1 MTENTLIV
9 LEDKSV
15 ANIQFN
21 FEELKAWALAK
32 VEKYQNLTITEEQVI
47 DIKKEMADINKYSK
61 EIDAK
66 RKEFEKQYKARID
79 PVLAQ
84 ILEIKGIFDSAYNG
98 LKTQVDNFETIEREK
113 RRIAIKEQIEEI
125 IQVEGLQQY
134 AKRFEI
140 QEKWLNKTTSQKSI
154 KADLD
159 NIVAEIKSWI
169 ETQEKAM
176 KMREERIQMVSEF
189 YKAKVESY
197 GFDLGK
203 ESYFIAKCD
212 QCEGTAITVMINSAF
227 EAELKYREARK
238 RQEED
243 AIKEAQKQAE
253 AEAKAKEK
261 AEAPATIQNPAPLVK
276 KEEPK
281 AEVAPEPKQEK
292 ILAGSVRFTFK
303 ESNFEKIKGLMGQIK
318 QLCETWENE

>member
-21 FEELKAWALAK
+21 FEELKSWALAK

-125 IQVEGLQQY
+125 IRVEGLQQY

-159 NIVAEIKSWI
+159 NIVADIKSWI
-169 ETQEKAM
+169 ETQEKAI

-238 RQEED
+238 RQEEED

-253 AEAKAKEK
+253 AEAKAKK
-261 AEAPATIQNPAPLVK
+261 EADEITP
-276 KEEPK
+276 KENEIKDLNKENKVDEITPN
-281 AEVAPEPKQEK
+281 QEK
-292 ILAGSVRFTFK
+292 ILTGSVRFTFK